1 MSFHEVCALLQQ
13 QTATVIQLEAEKD
26 DLVSQV
32 AELTPFRSRFF
43 TLQEKFEPLKSS
55 ESDFRSRATLL
66 KVELEAA
73 MQIVQSHANE
83 NSRLK
88 EDLATT
94 LKSNVAL
101 KCDNERM
108 NKLNEEMGS
117 LHKGMLEHN
126 KLLLAKNEQLAV
138 NFNILQ
144 RAVFKNVSSNVLKG
158 VVSNAASMVA
168 KKTATA
174 VATQTEAEVS
184 AASDLDKIAS
194 DLEKTRAVASS
205 QTKILDLSTE
215 ILTLTIRNNALTTKV
230 ESLQLDLDGA
240 RQALATQT
248 KAPATQPERTMGKRL
263 VPGKVALLAIAAFTG
278 ALAVA
283 KNPEAAKDA
292 AVKGCAFV
300 AEKAS
305 SVASFLAE
313 KGRFGLDFL
322 RNSNNVNAV
331 EIDLTK
337 MLKQ

>member
-1 MSFHEVCALLQQ
+1 
-13 QTATVIQLEAEKD
+13 
-26 DLVSQV
+26 
-32 AELTPFRSRFF
+32 
-43 TLQEKFEPLKSS
+43 
-55 ESDFRSRATLL
+55 
-66 KVELEAA
+66 

>member
-1 MSFHEVCALLQQ
+1 MTIQEACATIQQ
-13 QTATVIQLEAEKD
+13 QTAYIQELKEENKQLEAR
-26 DLVSQV
+26 V
-32 AELTPFRSRFF
+32 AELTPFRSDFQGLQDRFWA
-43 TLQEKFEPLKSS
+43 LKTS
-55 ESDFRSRATLL
+55 ESSLSGDVALL
-66 KVELEAA
+66 KGELDAA
-73 MQIVQSHANE
+73 MQIVKSHADE
-83 NSRLK
+83 LK
-88 EDLATT
+88 QNQT
-94 LKSNVAL
+94 AL
-101 KCDNERM
+101 DR
-108 NKLNEEMGS
+108 
-117 LHKGMLEHN
+117 
-126 KLLLAKNEQLAV
+126 AEQNFRNFQKAV
-138 NFNILQ
+138 VQ
-144 RAVFKNVSSNVLKG
+144 DVSSNVLKG
-158 VVSNAASMVA
+158 VVSSVVSNAASIVA
-168 KKTATA
+168 KKTAAA
-174 VATQTEAEVS
+174 VASTQTEAEVS

-205 QTKILDLSTE
+205 ESKILDLSTE
-215 ILTLTIRNNALTTKV
+215 ILTLTIRNHALTTRV
-230 ESLQLDLDGA
+230 ESLQVDLDGA